1 MTSTFNPLFMK
12 KNILLIPIL
21 SLISIMMLAVPAR
34 RGVWRTLQLTDG
46 STVRAMLAG
55 DEHVHFWQDADGNA
69 YRQAGDNVYA
79 RIDRATVAD
88 AAKVRRAKANA
99 VRRQVARRAAKD
111 TKIFQGSRRGLI
123 ILVQFSD
130 KKFSMS
136 NPKAFYN
143 RVANELNYREGNF
156 KGSVRDYFR
165 AQSNNQFDLSF
176 DITGPVTLQHPYSY
190 YGQNDSKGNDLRAEY
205 MIKEAV
211 QAIGDTTNFSPYD
224 WDGDKE
230 VEEVFVLYAG
240 YGEADSDDEYSVWP
254 HMYDFYSSGLGVQI
268 YNGYK
273 INVYACSNEIS
284 YNDDAVAGIG
294 TICHEFS
301 HCMGF
306 PDVYDV
312 SYDGNFGMQ
321 GYDLMDY
328 GSYNGD
334 GFQPANYTAYE
345 RMTCGWTMPVEL
357 KADTTVTGMASL
369 TDHGQTYIIYNPD
382 YKNEFYMLENRQ
394 PTGFDASLPGKGML
408 ISYIDYDA
416 KIWDYNVPNSFDQ
429 GNDHQR
435 ITLFHADNSIASDT
449 YRDYT
454 EFIDVDTDLY
464 PYNDNDSLTPTSKP
478 AATLY
483 HARADGSKLMPY
495 AITAITQ
502 NADGTMSFSFAP
514 RSTVGNVIPAQGN
527 VLFRETFDKCNG
539 SGGNDGAF
547 SKNVASANFQ
557 PDNEGWTATYT
568 DCMYGGNQ
576 CARFNK
582 SKKAGIVTSP
592 SFTLTGD
599 TATLSFRAAAWDAKD
614 EGTSLRVQ
622 INGIGSI
629 LNVGKDTLLTMTRGE
644 WQTYTMKLTGKGVA
658 SITFDPAKRFF
669 LDDVTVTVPD
679 NATAIRAVTMGGA
692 NGRVADGHYYSLGG
706 IDMGTSLRALPKGIY
721 IINGRKIVK

>member
-12 KNILLIPIL
+12 KKILLIPIL

-55 DEHVHFWQDADGNA
+55 DEHAHFWQDADGNA

-211 QAIGDTTNFSPYD
+211 QAIADTTDFSPYD

-240 YGEADSDDEYSVWP
+240 YGEADSDDENSVWP
-254 HMYDFYSSGLGVQI
+254 HMHDFKSAGLGVQS

-321 GYDLMDY
+321 NYDLMDY

-334 GFQPANYTAYE
+334 SFQPANYTAYE
-345 RMTCGWTMPVEL
+345 RMTCGWTIPVEL
-357 KADTTVTGMASL
+357 KADTVVNNMASL

-382 YKNEFYMLENRQ
+382 YKNEYYMLENRQ
-394 PTGFDASLPGKGML
+394 PTGFDASLPGFGML
-408 ISYIDYDA
+408 ITYIDYDETV
-416 KIWDYNVPNSFDQ
+416 WEYNVPNTFDY

-435 ITLFHADNSIASDT
+435 ITLFHADNSTAS
-449 YRDYT
+449 YQYQGYT
-454 EFIDVDTDLY
+454 VYTDAATDPY
-464 PYNDNDSLTPTSKP
+464 PYASNDSLTPTSKP

-483 HARADGSKLMPY
+483 HARANGSKLMPY
-495 AITAITQ
+495 AITGITQ
-502 NADGTMSFSFAP
+502 NDNGTMSFAFAS
-514 RSTVGNVIPAQGN
+514 RSTTSTVVPIQGN
-527 VLFRETFDKCNG
+527 VLFKETFDQCSG
-539 SGGNDGAF
+539 IGGNDNIF
-547 SKNVASANFQ
+547 SGNAASGKFS
-557 PDNEGWTATYT
+557 PDNEGWSADYT
-568 DCMYGGNQ
+568 MYGGDQ

-582 SKKAGIVTSP
+582 VSNAGTVTSP

-599 TATLSFRAAAWDAKD
+599 TATLSFRAACWNGTKD
-614 EGTSLRVQ
+614 GTGLVVK
-622 INGIGSI
+622 INGNGAI
-629 LNVGKDTLLTMTRGE
+629 LNVKADTVLTMTKGA
-644 WQTYTMKLTGKGVA
+644 WQTYTMKLTGKGTA
-658 SITFDPAKRFF
+658 SITFSPDKRFF
-669 LDDVTVTVPD
+669 LYDVLVTIPD
-679 NATAIRAVTMGGA
+679 KPTAIKAISVDSRT
-692 NGRVADGHYYSLGG
+692 ADGHYYSLSG
-706 IDMGTSLRALPKGIY
+706 IDMGADKHSLPKGIY
-721 IINGRKIVK
+721 IINGRKVVKR